1 MSKFSERSID
11 IRQVSSITHRI
22 NRVNI
27 LFPYRFVALLQV
39 SHLIVLLGNLTDAPN
54 AQECIFMVFVAHLPK
69 TLTIFAKVFP
79 HSARLSFSVA
89 SFLLWSCAIRRDFD
103 RTLDAFQY
111 PTCSAADRARFGC
124 GRPFKSFE
132 LPNGFCRSRTA
143 AVATQLDFL
152 IRKLSALIHS
162 AV

>member
-1 MSKFSERSID
+1 M
-11 IRQVSSITHRI
+11 
-22 NRVNI
+22 
-27 LFPYRFVALLQV
+27 
-39 SHLIVLLGNLTDAPN
+39 LLGDLADTLN
-54 AQECIFMVFVAHLPK
+54 AQEHIFMMFFAHLPK

-111 PTCSAADRARFGC
+111 STCSAAYRAGFGC

-132 LPNGFCRSRTA
+132 LSDGFYRSR
-143 AVATQLDFL
+143 AVAVAAQLNF
-152 IRKLSALIHS
+152 RVSKLSALVHS
-162 AV
+162 AI